1 MLTSSEYLA
10 LINSALKSLPLPA
23 SPERLYAPVRYS
35 LEQGGKRI
43 RPVLVLAVADALGV
57 GADDALAAAL
67 VLEIFHN
74 FTLLHDD
81 IMDRS
86 DLRRGRLTVWKKWDE
101 SCAILSG
108 DAMLTFASQ
117 ILMKSPSA
125 RIRDL
130 MNVFNSAAMAVY
142 EGQQLDLDFENRAA
156 VTEDEYFEMIDK
168 KTSALLVCAC
178 RMGAICADA
187 PDRTCNAFSVYGD
200 LLGKAFQLRDD
211 YLDTFGDS
219 LTFGKPIGGDILNE
233 KKTWMWIMARGL
245 DPAGLDAACCESS
258 SAADKIERVRNV
270 YVRNGIDKKITE
282 LIGELTEKALYALS
296 PLGLDASASEFFS
309 DFAHSLTGR
318 SK

>member
-1 MLTSSEYLA
+1 MLTSAEYLA
-10 LINSALKSLPLPA
+10 LTDSALKSLPLPA
-23 SPERLYAPVRYS
+23 SPERLYDPVRYS

-43 RPVLVLAVADALGV
+43 RPVLVLAVADALGAGV
-57 GADDALAAAL
+57 DDALAAAL
-67 VLEIFHN
+67 ALEIFHN

-117 ILMKSPSA
+117 ILLKSPSA

-130 MNVFNSAAMAVY
+130 MDVFNSAAMAVY
-142 EGQQLDLDFENRAA
+142 EGQQLDLDYENRAA

-187 PDRTCNAFSVYGD
+187 SETTCNAFAVYGD

-219 LTFGKPIGGDILNE
+219 STFGKPIGGDILNE
-233 KKTWMWIMARGL
+233 KKTWMWIMARSL
-245 DPAGLDAACCESS
+245 DPVGLDAACREASS
-258 SAADKIERVRNV
+258 DADKIERVRNV
-270 YVRNGIDKKITE
+270 YVRNSIDRRITE
-282 LIGELTEKALYALS
+282 LIGGLTEKALDALL
-296 PLGLDASASEFFS
+296 PLNLDASAYKYFS

>member
-1 MLTSSEYLA
+1 MLTSAEYLS
-10 LINSALKSLPLPA
+10 LTDSALKSLPLPA
-23 SPERLYAPVRYS
+23 SPERLYDPVRYS

-43 RPVLVLAVADALGV
+43 RPVLVLAVADALGA

-67 VLEIFHN
+67 ALEIFHN

-117 ILMKSPSA
+117 ILLKSPSA

-130 MNVFNSAAMAVY
+130 MDVFNSAAMAVY
-142 EGQQLDLDFENRAA
+142 EGQQLDLDFEDREA
-156 VTEDEYFEMIDK
+156 VTEDEYFEMIDR
-168 KTSALLVCAC
+168 KTSALLVCGC

-187 PDRTCNAFSVYGD
+187 SESTCNAFADYGD
-200 LLGKAFQLRDD
+200 LLGRAFQLRDD

-219 LTFGKPIGGDILNE
+219 ATFGKPIGGDIINE
-233 KKTWMWIMARGL
+233 KKTWMWIMARSL
-245 DPAGLDAACCESS
+245 DPAGLDAACREAKSD
-258 SAADKIERVRNV
+258 ADKIERVRGV
-270 YVRNGIDKKITE
+270 YVRNGIDKRIVE
-282 LIGELTEKALYALS
+282 LIDSLTEKALDALS
-296 PLGLDASASEFFS
+296 PLGLDASAFKFFS